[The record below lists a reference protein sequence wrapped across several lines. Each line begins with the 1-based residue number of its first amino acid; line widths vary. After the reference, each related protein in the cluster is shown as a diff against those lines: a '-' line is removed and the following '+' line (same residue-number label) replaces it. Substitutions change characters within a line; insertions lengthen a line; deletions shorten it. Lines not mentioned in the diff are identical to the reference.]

1 MYVNGVNMSI
11 EKLYPEIKFPVSRG
25 TRMLSPLVRWEHS
38 EDWFVPKFE
47 LQRTS
52 NSWERKVKVSLKD
65 QDYDSIDG
73 HIIDGIL
80 QHGILVHCKPLII
93 LNLCR
98 SLSHSC
104 HCIHTT
110 CMGNDCYDKR

>member
-1 MYVNGVNMSI
+1 MSI

-80 QHGILVHCKPLII
+80 QQCT
-93 LNLCR
+93 C
-98 SLSHSC
+98 SLYASNYLKF
-104 HCIHTT
+104 
-110 CMGNDCYDKR
+110 M